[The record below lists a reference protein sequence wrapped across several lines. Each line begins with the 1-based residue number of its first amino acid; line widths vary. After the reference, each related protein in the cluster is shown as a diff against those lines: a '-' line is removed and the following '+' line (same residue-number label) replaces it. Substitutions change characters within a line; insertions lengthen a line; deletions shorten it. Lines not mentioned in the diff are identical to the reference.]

1 MSLSRS
7 LAAMVVLSLFA
18 AGYAPA
24 QSMYPEFDAGSTAS
38 PAVTRDIEN
47 LIQDFAGR
55 WTAKSWRTVTELWD
69 RDEPAPY
76 LLLSHQGDWLI
87 GWDQL
92 DGYFTRKQSVPV
104 REIPEEAPPG
114 LQQVELVH
122 YEYRSE
128 KELREMRYTASTI
141 RVREIDAD
149 LALAAWY
156 VDFDYKPPF
165 MPAKGES
172 FKANGIF
179 RNTADGWKFIHYAE
193 APMAPLTYLEHLYR
207 KTVTPEYDRI
217 AKPFEQSDFERTLI
231 APGENLAAPF
241 ESAD

>member
-1 MSLSRS
+1 MNACKSAGAIL
-7 LAAMVVLSLFA
+7 VLSLA
-18 AGYAPA
+18 LTGYLPA

-38 PAVTRDIEN
+38 PQVTQDIEA

-114 LQQVELVH
+114 LQGVELVH

-128 KELREMRYTASTI
+128 KELRAMRYTASTI

-193 APMAPLTYLEHLYR
+193 APMSAIMYFERLYR
-207 KTVTPEYDRI
+207 NEASP
-217 AKPFEQSDFERTLI
+217 DFVESLEKKR
-231 APGENLAAPF
+231 PAARV
-241 ESAD
+241 